1 MIRVV
6 MVDDHALVRAGL
18 RMILEKQPDIEVV
31 GEADDGEPGLQLIRK
46 LKPDLALVDLHMPN
60 VSGIEVT
67 ERVRRGKLATRIV
80 ILTMASDA
88 PFPRRLLEAG
98 ASGYLTKGCPTD
110 ELVKAIRQVADGRRY
125 LGADVAQQLA
135 LGNAFGNGMSPFG
148 GLSTRELEVAM
159 MLAQGMAAKQIG
171 VHLKLS
177 EKTVATYK
185 YRLFD
190 KLGVDNPVALAHL
203 AHTHGLLDDRTRAL
217 SD

>member
-31 GEADDGEPGLQLIRK
+31 GEADDGEPGLQLIRT

-67 ERVRRGKLATRIV
+67 ERVRRSKLATRIV

-98 ASGYLTKGCPTD
+98 ASAYLTKGCPAD

-135 LGNAFGNGMSPFG
+135 LGNAFGNGTSPFG

-185 YRLFD
+185 YRLFE
-190 KLGVDNPVALAHL
+190 KLDIDNVVTLAHL
-203 AHTHGLLDDRTRAL
+203 ATAYGLMDKPRQGLA
-217 SD
+217 